1 MKSLFTKINDS
12 AGLLQGSPSPFEGKR
27 EPVYWSAAQGTEIE
41 DKDIKGLYFLG
52 AVWEITVL
60 GSTVTI
66 VGFEVCNSL
75 LCTLKRYL
83 LNIQLGI
90 GRYLYICW
98 SGLQNCSRV
107 YCCLQ
112 EVEIELCFTWYSTS
126 EGLLQ
131 ITFTEGYFLSL
142 LNQLA
147 ELQWSSCPDI
157 FLLEMG

>member
-1 MKSLFTKINDS
+1 MNQRRLKQYERTWRQPAKSLFLQAFPNHFCSIMKSLFTKINDS

-41 DKDIKGLYFLG
+41 DKDMKGLYFLG

-90 GRYLYICW
+90 GDTYIFA
-98 SGLQNCSRV
+98 
-107 YCCLQ
+107 
-112 EVEIELCFTWYSTS
+112 EVACKIALECIV
-126 EGLLQ
+126 
-131 ITFTEGYFLSL
+131 TFKK
-142 LNQLA
+142 
-147 ELQWSSCPDI
+147 
-157 FLLEMG
+157 